1 LEQAVDD
8 AKLRR
13 DLADA
18 RREFEV
24 LQAYIA
30 GLEAVLSLR
39 NGSGPSKPSQVKRT
53 MAKGEAYA
61 AVEQAMRGG
70 GDHRPS
76 TIAREIGTSPNS
88 VSHVLR
94 KMRERGLVEE
104 AGFGVYRWKQA
115 KAS

>member
-1 LEQAVDD
+1 MDD

-39 NGSGPSKPSQVKRT
+39 NGSAPSRGGKPLRA

-61 AVEQAMRGG
+61 AVERTMREGG
-70 GDHRPS
+70 EHRPS

-104 AGFGVYRWKQA
+104 AGFGVYRWKAA